1 MLSGSADK
9 SGMRKQY
16 IYLSI
21 FGMMTGCAPQ
31 FNPAVE
37 SIASNTAQD
46 IACKNQNLETKL
58 WDGLKSYLIEQKAI
72 PAASEMKSAMHVQ
85 IEKLAADNA
94 QLSSADVAKLNQD
107 LDALV
112 DSLLSE
118 APQGERVESP
128 EQLLG
133 LLSAI
138 DVGDRSTVF
147 RSYMQ
152 DRVRGNF
159 TTLTK
164 TIQSYDLNCNTS
176 SGSGASS
183 GSTAT
188 SDETVKDA
196 TPTPTPVPNYDY
208 EYQKKQALAAGVPLA
223 VFGERWAFATAYQ
236 TCQSLQLDP
245 LNAKTP
251 EMQGIAITG
260 KHSDG
265 VGNKRSIASLST
277 VQATH
282 PYVKGVSTYGQ
293 SCFNVRQNPL
303 IYDYGGKPYATTAAT
318 SPIDLH
324 KNNGDGTSVLG
335 IDCSGFVFT
344 AMATAGLKLQ
354 SGRALRAVDSWAWG
368 STSYVEPSN
377 NGLTCLAKISVSPTS
392 TMQAGDIVAVQG
404 HVILI
409 DKVGADPFGIGN
421 AKTEKDCAA
430 LNASGFDF
438 IVAQSSPSA
447 GAVGIN
453 RFEAKDYLPTSAK
466 MNTGLQKYAYYTCLA
481 KVNKKTYTP
490 NLGTLSVVRHK
501 GTADCV
507 APRVTMAHESC
518 IQSCSSGTFAN

>member
-1 MLSGSADK
+1 
-9 SGMRKQY
+9 
-16 IYLSI
+16 
-21 FGMMTGCAPQ
+21 MTACAPQ
-31 FNPAVE
+31 FHPAVE
-37 SIASNTAQD
+37 NIASNTAQD
-46 IACKNQNLETKL
+46 IACKNQKLETKL
-58 WDGLKSYLIEQKAI
+58 WDGLKTYLIEQKQI
-72 PAASEMKSAMHVQ
+72 PTASEMKSAMHVQ

-94 QLSSADVAKLNQD
+94 QLGNADIAKINGD

-112 DSLLSE
+112 DSLLTE
-118 APQGERVESP
+118 APQGERVETP

-159 TTLTK
+159 TALTK
-164 TIQSYDLNCNTS
+164 TVQSYDLNCNST
-176 SGSGASS
+176 SGSGS
-183 GSTAT
+183 
-188 SDETVKDA
+188 
-196 TPTPTPVPNYDY
+196 PVAEEAVPAPAPNYDY
-208 EYQKKQALAAGVPLA
+208 EYQKQQALAAGVPIA

-236 TCQSLQLDP
+236 TCQSLEMNP

-251 EMQGIAITG
+251 DMQGIKITG
-260 KHSDG
+260 KHPDG
-265 VGNKRSIASLST
+265 VGNKREIASLST

-282 PYVKGVSTYGQ
+282 PYIKGITSYGQ
-293 SCFNVRQNPL
+293 TCFNVRNNPL
-303 IYDYGGKPYATTAAT
+303 IYDYGGKPYATTAAN

-344 AMATAGLKLQ
+344 AMAAAGLKMK
-354 SGRALRAVDSWAWG
+354 SGRDLKASDSWAWG
-368 STSYVEPSN
+368 STSYVEPQN
-377 NGLTCLAKISVSPTS
+377 NGLTCLAKISVTPTS
-392 TMQAGDIVAVQG
+392 TMKAGDIVAVQG

-409 DKVGADPFGIGN
+409 DKVGADPFGIAG

-430 LNASGFDF
+430 LTAAGFDF
-438 IVAQSSPSA
+438 IVAQSSPSV

-453 RFEAKDYLPTSAK
+453 RFEAKDYLPTSSK
-466 MNTGLQKYAYYTCLA
+466 MNAGLQKYAYYTCLA
-481 KVNKKTYTP
+481 KVNNKTYTP

-507 APRVTMAHESC
+507 APRVTLAHESC
-518 IQSCSSGTFAN
+518 IQSCSSGTFTN

>member
-1 MLSGSADK
+1 
-9 SGMRKQY
+9 
-16 IYLSI
+16 
-21 FGMMTGCAPQ
+21 MTACAPQ

-37 SIASNTAQD
+37 EIASNTAQD

-58 WDGLKSYLIEQKAI
+58 WDGLKSYLIEQKQI
-72 PAASEMKSAMHVQ
+72 PTASEMKSAMHGQ

-94 QLSSADVAKLNQD
+94 QLSSADVAKLNGD

-112 DSLLSE
+112 DSLLTE

-159 TTLTK
+159 TALSK

-176 SGSGASS
+176 AGTGSGADSNIATSTPSGSGSL
-183 GSTAT
+183 
-188 SDETVKDA
+188 DA
-196 TPTPTPVPNYDY
+196 VAPQAPNEVMPQAPNYDY
-208 EYQKKQALAAGVPLA
+208 EYQKQQALAAGVSLA
-223 VFGERWAFATAYQ
+223 AFGGRWAIATAYQ
-236 TCQSLQLDP
+236 SCQSMEMSP
-245 LNAKTP
+245 LNAQTP
-251 EMQGIAITG
+251 EIQGIKIIG

-265 VGNKRSIASLST
+265 VGNKRTIASLPS

-282 PYVKGVSTYGQ
+282 PYLKGVSSYGQ
-293 SCFNVRQNPL
+293 SCVNVRQNPL

-344 AMATAGLKLQ
+344 AMATAGLKMK
-354 SGRALRAVDSWAWG
+354 SGRALKASDSWAWG
-368 STSYVEPSN
+368 STSYVEPQN
-377 NGLTCLAKISVSPTS
+377 NGLTCLSKISVSPTS
-392 TMQAGDIVAVQG
+392 TMKAGDIVAVQG

-409 DKVGADPFGIGN
+409 DKVGADPFGIAG

-430 LNASGFDF
+430 LTAKGFDF

-453 RFEAKDYLPTSAK
+453 RYEARDYLPTSAK
-466 MNTGLQKYAYYTCLA
+466 MNAGLQKYAYYTCLA
-481 KVNKKTYTP
+481 KVNNKTYTP

-501 GTADCV
+501 GTADCI
-507 APRVTMAHESC
+507 APRVTLAHESC
-518 IQSCSSGTFAN
+518 IQGCSSGTFSN